1 MKKRR
6 QKRREKKRPQ
16 KEKQKKEGQ
25 KGGGRFFPHTTQKK
39 EEKVFPLQKLSLQYI
54 RRRRERGFF
63 FLENIC
69 SWWKVDRNA
78 RARTGST
85 TPGRTKF
92 PDGRCAKKENFFFP
106 FLGIRVVE
114 NIFEIISFAIRERKR
129 MMMLRRTKSLVR
141 SFGLRSLSGTSFRK
155 PRKDERHFGGATDE
169 TRRAS
174 SLSLS
179 DARLSLPLFSF
190 TITTLWTS
198 PQTTQKMVT
207 MEGAKNP
214 STPSKKS
221 TPSSTGKLHTTPG
234 KQQNAGG
241 SAKKKDESQ
250 LGMTTIQT
258 TTKEQQQQQQQQQPA
273 KKKRGRPVGWRK
285 ADHSNKY
292 KSMREAAGNARKA
305 LGGRQHKRYY
315 SDDEDEFDSED
326 YGGEAFNKYNTQG
339 SDDEG
344 GANDRKRGR
353 PSSSQRIKKQPIPG
367 KRGPGRPRKI
377 QNAAYDEDDYQYGM
391 QQAQIAL
398 ERNKHQKR
406 KTEQAFDRAESRKY
420 LMLQDR
426 YESLQRKY
434 DDLKKK
440 KVDEVAMA
448 ATKMQEAMKE
458 KQRAQETL
466 ISDLRRDRDFFQKEA
481 ARTHELAEEKGNMKV
496 EIFKLQEELVQ
507 KGTDMLAIQK
517 ANRKLRDDLK
527 IALTNTD
534 AGNSFG
540 PPQFESISGLRWRK
554 LGQDQN
560 NKHEFKHVL
569 TGFTFTIEA
578 GEDPKTHAITGEDPL
593 NYSILPDQVS
603 THCSYTPTSL
613 GILPLEKVEEMLRE
627 EMEFSTKHIAHFF
640 TKVLEFLMTAC
651 QELGF
656 VPTEEEE
663 EDDDGGEDGGEDG
676 EEGEEGGSE
685 PR

>member
-1 MKKRR
+1 MK
-6 QKRREKKRPQ
+6 
-16 KEKQKKEGQ
+16 
-25 KGGGRFFPHTTQKK
+25 
-39 EEKVFPLQKLSLQYI
+39 
-54 RRRRERGFF
+54 
-63 FLENIC
+63 
-69 SWWKVDRNA
+69 
-78 RARTGST
+78 RA
-85 TPGRTKF
+85 
-92 PDGRCAKKENFFFP
+92 
-106 FLGIRVVE
+106 
-114 NIFEIISFAIRERKR
+114 
-129 MMMLRRTKSLVR
+129 LRL
-141 SFGLRSLSGTSFRK
+141 
-155 PRKDERHFGGATDE
+155 
-169 TRRAS
+169 

-190 TITTLWTS
+190 TIATLWTS

-207 MEGAKNP
+207 EGAKNP

-258 TTKEQQQQQQQQQPA
+258 TTQTTQTTTKEQQQQQQQQPA

>member
-1 MKKRR
+1 MNLILD
-6 QKRREKKRPQ
+6 
-16 KEKQKKEGQ
+16 
-25 KGGGRFFPHTTQKK
+25 T
-39 EEKVFPLQKLSLQYI
+39 
-54 RRRRERGFF
+54 
-63 FLENIC
+63 
-69 SWWKVDRNA
+69 
-78 RARTGST
+78 
-85 TPGRTKF
+85 
-92 PDGRCAKKENFFFP
+92 P
-106 FLGIRVVE
+106 FL
-114 NIFEIISFAIRERKR
+114 
-129 MMMLRRTKSLVR
+129 
-141 SFGLRSLSGTSFRK
+141 
-155 PRKDERHFGGATDE
+155 
-169 TRRAS
+169 
-174 SLSLS
+174 
-179 DARLSLPLFSF
+179 
-190 TITTLWTS
+190 
-198 PQTTQKMVT
+198 QTTQKMVT
-207 MEGAKNP
+207 EGAKNP

-221 TPSSTGKLHTTPG
+221 TPSSTGKAHTTPG
-234 KQQNAGG
+234 QQNAGG

-250 LGMTTIQT
+250 RGMTTIQT
-258 TTKEQQQQQQQQQPA
+258 TQTTTKEQQQQQQQQPA

-315 SDDEDEFDSED
+315 SDDEDEFDSDD

-663 EDDDGGEDGGEDG
+663 EDDAGGGEDGGGEDDDG

-685 PR
+685 PEPVVRP

>member
-1 MKKRR
+1 MK
-6 QKRREKKRPQ
+6 
-16 KEKQKKEGQ
+16 
-25 KGGGRFFPHTTQKK
+25 
-39 EEKVFPLQKLSLQYI
+39 
-54 RRRRERGFF
+54 
-63 FLENIC
+63 
-69 SWWKVDRNA
+69 
-78 RARTGST
+78 RARFVS
-85 TPGRTKF
+85 P
-92 PDGRCAKKENFFFP
+92 
-106 FLGIRVVE
+106 
-114 NIFEIISFAIRERKR
+114 
-129 MMMLRRTKSLVR
+129 
-141 SFGLRSLSGTSFRK
+141 
-155 PRKDERHFGGATDE
+155 
-169 TRRAS
+169 

-179 DARLSLPLFSF
+179 DACCLSLPLFCF
-190 TITTLWTS
+190 TIIIVVNLILDTPFL
-198 PQTTQKMVT
+198 QTTQKMVT
-207 MEGAKNP
+207 EGAKNP

-221 TPSSTGKLHTTPG
+221 TPSSTGKAHTTPG
-234 KQQNAGG
+234 QQNAGG

-250 LGMTTIQT
+250 RGMTTIQT
-258 TTKEQQQQQQQQQPA
+258 TQTTTKEQQQQQQQQPA

-315 SDDEDEFDSED
+315 SDDEDEFDSDD

-377 QNAAYDEDDYQYGM
+377 QNVAYDEDDYQHGM

-663 EDDDGGEDGGEDG
+663 EDDAGGGEDGGGEDDDG

-685 PR
+685 PEPVVRP